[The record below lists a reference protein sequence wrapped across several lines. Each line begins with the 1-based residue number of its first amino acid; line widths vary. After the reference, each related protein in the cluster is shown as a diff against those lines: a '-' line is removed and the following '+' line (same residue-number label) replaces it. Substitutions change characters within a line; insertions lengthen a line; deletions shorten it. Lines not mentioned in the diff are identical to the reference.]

1 MRAVLTLVWLA
12 FALALLAPLLRRLTR
27 RRPLGARVEPP
38 DELVK
43 DLVCNT
49 YVVKT
54 RALTRLED
62 GEVRYYCSAECAR
75 RAASR

>member
-1 MRAVLTLVWLA
+1 MRAVAVLFWLA
-12 FALALLAPLLRRLTR
+12 LALALLVPLLRRLMQP
-27 RRPLGARVEPP
+27 PLGSRVRPP

-49 YVVKT
+49 YVVKA
-54 RALTRLED
+54 RALTRIED

>member
-1 MRAVLTLVWLA
+1 MRPVLMLLWLA
-12 FALALLAPLLRRLTR
+12 LALVLLAPLLRRLAQ
-27 RRPLGARVEPP
+27 RPLHTRLDAP

-54 RALTRLED
+54 RALTRIED
-62 GEVRYYCSAECAR
+62 GEVRYYCSTECAR

>member
-1 MRAVLTLVWLA
+1 MRPVLMLLWL
-12 FALALLAPLLRRLTR
+12 ALALVLVAPLLRRLAQRSLHTR
-27 RRPLGARVEPP
+27 LDAP

-62 GEVRYYCSAECAR
+62 GEVRYYCSTECAR

>member
-1 MRAVLTLVWLA
+1 MRAVVILLSLA
-12 FALALLAPLLRRLTR
+12 LALALLAPLLRRLTQP
-27 RRPLGARVEPP
+27 PLGARVKPS

-43 DLVCNT
+43 DFVCNT
-49 YVVKT
+49 YVVKA